1 MGNAEQNDRFA
12 GEEGDTATAAAQTEA
27 PVGAINA
34 LAGEIAVEL
43 EGVTYPL
50 RASFQ
55 AIGEIE
61 TATGKTLYELMLL
74 ASEGR
79 LRLADV
85 GIIVAA
91 CIRAHAR
98 HDGNEALARMR
109 PERAAELVY
118 AEIGG
123 VAQVTAL
130 QLLPL
135 LQLAVTGGYTASGF
149 PKPIPTKSPT
159 NGVG

>member
-1 MGNAEQNDRFA
+1 MTDG
-12 GEEGDTATAAAQTEA
+12 TEA
-27 PVGAINA
+27 PAAANA
-34 LAGEIAVEL
+34 AAGDILLEL
-43 EGVTYPL
+43 EGVSYPL

-61 TATGKTLYELMLL
+61 TGTAKTLYELTAL
-74 ASEGR
+74 ASAAR
-79 LRLADV
+79 LSLADI

-98 HDGNEALARMR
+98 FEKNDGLAKMR

-123 VAQVTAL
+123 VSQVTLL

-135 LQLAVTGGYTASGF
+135 LKLAVTGGYTSQGF
-149 PKPIPTKSPT
+149 RKPQTTTSPT
-159 NGVG
+159 SDPV